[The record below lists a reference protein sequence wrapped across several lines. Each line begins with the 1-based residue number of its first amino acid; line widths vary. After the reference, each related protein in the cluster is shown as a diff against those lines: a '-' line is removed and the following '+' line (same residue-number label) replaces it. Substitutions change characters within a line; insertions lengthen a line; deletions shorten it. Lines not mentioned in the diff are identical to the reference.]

1 MNRRDMIIIL
11 SLFALL
17 SLLTH
22 QGLAAEPAMADY
34 TSYPIFQ
41 LSTVAPNILIILD
54 NSGSMNSQAYTSAYD
69 HNTKY
74 YGYFEPYKK
83 YSYGSNIFVRDTNG
97 AWDGNF
103 LNWLTMRR
111 IDVARKVLMGGL
123 ATSRQGTGNQ
133 TNIGE
138 DPPSGY
144 DFTKVYNDTD
154 DVTPFN
160 SGTDYT
166 YLVDD
171 GNFYVN
177 GNTYVIRVDK
187 DMNTHPDEASN
198 FVDGNIAGV
207 LQRIG
212 DKARWGNEFFNYGTG
227 NGNSGGRIASTIGT
241 NMSSLITDLQ
251 NTACNTWT
259 PLAEAYYVA
268 MQYFKQEDVQAGL
281 DYPNDAVPNANIGD
295 DPYWNGIE
303 VVYCAKSFVILIT
316 DGHSTRDMMIPDFLK
331 DYDNDGNDPGSYPD
345 DGSNYLDDV
354 ALYARTN
361 DLRSDLAG
369 DQNLILYTIYAFGD
383 DPDAEQLLRDAAKNG
398 GYVEKNGTVGPDLQ
412 VEWDANTD
420 GDPDTY
426 YKADTGYQ
434 LEAKILQAVNDILA
448 RAASGT
454 AVSVLASSAEGE
466 GNLVQAYYRP
476 AITQGTTE
484 YKWLG
489 YLQSLWVD
497 PYGNLREDTDQ
508 NRMLD
513 LEVDKVVTYFSDP
526 GAGDT
531 KIKRFAVSAAAPY
544 PDLQN
549 DPYELLDL
557 DGISPLWEAG
567 SNLSQK
573 SSIDRNILTYI
584 DKNWDGVVDG
594 ATEVL
599 SFDTSHASE
608 IKPYLGVRDGATWSY
623 LGATHDVRVNNL
635 IDYIRGV
642 EISGLR
648 TRTVDGVNVW
658 KLGDIVNSTP
668 VSVARPPENFHA
680 IYSDA
685 SYQAYFN
692 AFKNRETFAYVGAND
707 GMLHAFTS
715 WEYDTNTKQYIKPAH
730 AFPSENIGEEVWA
743 YIPQCLL
750 PHLKWL
756 PSLNYT
762 HVYYVDLKP
771 KVFDAKILPD
781 ETHYSDTDSDDNW
794 GTFLLLGLNM
804 GGKHIQVNDDFDY
817 DGTVGTNEI
826 RDFYPTY
833 TLLDVTDPRNPRL
846 LWERAYTDL
855 EMTTSIPAIVKVKDK
870 WFAVFGS
877 GPSDYDGTSTKN
889 GHVFVVDLKT
899 GNPYGSGSNDWLF
912 ETNESNAFMNSPVS
926 LDKDLNFNVDAIYFG
941 ETYKQGS
948 NWLGKLYK
956 VTIPWVDA
964 LGNYD
969 GSDVSNYVD
978 NPKDSTNPWLFSA
991 LFDATRPITASVAL
1005 SRDDFGNVW
1014 VYAGTGRYFSTEDK
1028 TNDDIQYLFG
1038 INDPFFNSDHSL
1050 VGVHGDDYYHNY
1062 SSSLELQMSDL
1073 LNADSYLITEGGEVF
1088 EGGASIGCWD
1098 DLLALAWA
1106 KDGWVRPL
1114 TIPGERILTKPS
1126 ILGGIVFTPSFVP
1139 NDDICGYGGDSYLYG
1154 VYYETG
1160 TAYYKPVFDPGTST
1174 IVIQGEQ
1181 KEQVLEKIA
1190 LGYGKASSLGIHV
1203 GMEEG
1208 ATGFVQQS
1216 TGNVLTEGL
1225 SPAFEIKSGLKSWR
1239 EK

>member
-1 MNRRDMIIIL
+1 
-11 SLFALL
+11 
-17 SLLTH
+17 
-22 QGLAAEPAMADY
+22 
-34 TSYPIFQ
+34 
-41 LSTVAPNILIILD
+41 
-54 NSGSMNSQAYTSAYD
+54 
-69 HNTKY
+69 
-74 YGYFEPYKK
+74 
-83 YSYGSNIFVRDTNG
+83 
-97 AWDGNF
+97 
-103 LNWLTMRR
+103 
-111 IDVARKVLMGGL
+111 
-123 ATSRQGTGNQ
+123 SRQGTGNQ

-171 GNFYVN
+171 GNFDVN

-281 DYPNDAVPNANIGD
+281 DYPSNAVPHANIGD

-316 DGHSTRDMMIPDFLK
+316 DGHSTRDMKIPDFLK

-369 DQNLILYTIYAFGD
+369 DQNLMLYTIYAFGD

-489 YLQSLWVD
+489 YLQSLWID

-584 DKNWDGVVDG
+584 DKNWDGVVDD

-623 LGATHDVRVNNL
+623 LGVTHDVRVNNL

-658 KLGDIVNSTP
+658 KLGDIV
-668 VSVARPPENFHA
+668 
-680 IYSDA
+680 
-685 SYQAYFN
+685 
-692 AFKNRETFAYVGAND
+692 
-707 GMLHAFTS
+707 
-715 WEYDTNTKQYIKPAH
+715 
-730 AFPSENIGEEVWA
+730 
-743 YIPQCLL
+743 
-750 PHLKWL
+750 
-756 PSLNYT
+756 
-762 HVYYVDLKP
+762 
-771 KVFDAKILPD
+771 
-781 ETHYSDTDSDDNW
+781 
-794 GTFLLLGLNM
+794 
-804 GGKHIQVNDDFDY
+804 
-817 DGTVGTNEI
+817 
-826 RDFYPTY
+826 
-833 TLLDVTDPRNPRL
+833 
-846 LWERAYTDL
+846 
-855 EMTTSIPAIVKVKDK
+855 
-870 WFAVFGS
+870 
-877 GPSDYDGTSTKN
+877 
-889 GHVFVVDLKT
+889 
-899 GNPYGSGSNDWLF
+899 
-912 ETNESNAFMNSPVS
+912 
-926 LDKDLNFNVDAIYFG
+926 
-941 ETYKQGS
+941 
-948 NWLGKLYK
+948 
-956 VTIPWVDA
+956 
-964 LGNYD
+964 
-969 GSDVSNYVD
+969 
-978 NPKDSTNPWLFSA
+978 
-991 LFDATRPITASVAL
+991 
-1005 SRDDFGNVW
+1005 
-1014 VYAGTGRYFSTEDK
+1014 
-1028 TNDDIQYLFG
+1028 
-1038 INDPFFNSDHSL
+1038 
-1050 VGVHGDDYYHNY
+1050 
-1062 SSSLELQMSDL
+1062 
-1073 LNADSYLITEGGEVF
+1073 
-1088 EGGASIGCWD
+1088 
-1098 DLLALAWA
+1098 
-1106 KDGWVRPL
+1106 
-1114 TIPGERILTKPS
+1114 
-1126 ILGGIVFTPSFVP
+1126 
-1139 NDDICGYGGDSYLYG
+1139 
-1154 VYYETG
+1154 
-1160 TAYYKPVFDPGTST
+1160 
-1174 IVIQGEQ
+1174 
-1181 KEQVLEKIA
+1181 
-1190 LGYGKASSLGIHV
+1190 
-1203 GMEEG
+1203 
-1208 ATGFVQQS
+1208 
-1216 TGNVLTEGL
+1216 
-1225 SPAFEIKSGLKSWR
+1225 
-1239 EK
+1239 